1 MRVKGPVPQ
10 MQSCFGQGFSLL
22 EVLVAMGISS
32 LLYIGAYGV
41 LDSVLT
47 TNEVVVENTEK
58 IRSLQR
64 VIHFIQRDVEQIIAR
79 PIRDQYGETLAALSY
94 GFVSDNGFQFTKLGW
109 RNPIHR
115 QRSDLQRV
123 AYLVEDEVL
132 IRRHWLILDQ
142 DYDTEAKDSE
152 MLHGVSEF
160 KLRFY
165 DQENKAWVDS
175 WPTDKLLVKSLP
187 RMVEMI
193 LMTKNF
199 GEIKRV
205 FRIVDSV

>member
-1 MRVKGPVPQ
+1 M
-10 MQSCFGQGFSLL
+10 
-22 EVLVAMGISS
+22 
-32 LLYIGAYGV
+32 
-41 LDSVLT
+41 
-47 TNEVVVENTEK
+47 
-58 IRSLQR
+58 
-64 VIHFIQRDVEQIIAR
+64 
-79 PIRDQYGETLAALSY
+79 
-94 GFVSDNGFQFTKLGW
+94 
-109 RNPIHR
+109 
-115 QRSDLQRV
+115 